1 MRFLGF
7 RYAQCAIFTKE
18 INTLMPRMERL
29 DYREIANAKV
39 TTRIKQV
46 GVLILTIVI
55 GILISV
61 SINS

>member
-1 MRFLGF
+1 
-7 RYAQCAIFTKE
+7 
-18 INTLMPRMERL
+18 MPRTERL
-29 DYREIANAKV
+29 DYKEIANAKV
-39 TTRIKQV
+39 ASRIKQM